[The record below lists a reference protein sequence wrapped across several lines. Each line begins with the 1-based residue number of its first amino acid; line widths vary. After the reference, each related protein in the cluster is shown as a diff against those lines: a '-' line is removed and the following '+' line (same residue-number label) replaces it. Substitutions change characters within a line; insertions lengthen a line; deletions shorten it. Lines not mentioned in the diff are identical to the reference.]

1 MVPRLEHV
9 NMPNDGRYPILEVPL
24 DFEVSGEECAVPE
37 GGDNAPPA
45 EQVRIAN
52 GVTLIGLLGIK
63 GNELDVHVAELHV
76 RVVVPYMLDELRAV
90 AALRPG
96 GGGNHAVI
104 DPLVVPERIWV

>member
-1 MVPRLEHV
+1 MPRLEHV

-24 DFEVSGEECAVPE
+24 DFEVGGEECAVPV
-37 GGDNAPPA
+37 GRDDAPPA

-63 GNELDVHVAELHV
+63 GNELNVHVAELHV
-76 RVVVPYMLDELRAV
+76 RVVVPYVLDELRAV
-90 AALRPG
+90 AALCPG

-104 DPLVVPERIWV
+104 DPLVVPERIRV